1 MSDEEELPP
10 PELDFDEFIEWY
22 KDNKL
27 KEGETLAKKGMTGG
41 EIEFA
46 KRFIKLLD
54 SDPELKKLLIKPNPR
69 TNTHHDIV
77 QYLRD
82 ENKKKKDDEMRNS

>member
-1 MSDEEELPP
+1 MAEEEDIPP
-10 PELDFDEFIEWY
+10 PELDYDEFIEWF

-54 SDPELKKLLIKPNPR
+54 SDLELKKLLIKPDPR
-69 TNTHHDIV
+69 TKTHFDIV

-82 ENKKKKDDEMRNS
+82 KNKEKKDSEG